1 MARVTA
7 RRVRGGLGV
16 TSWALEQLGTG
27 GHRQLTVKVVAAA
40 RIMNGCFCKFDLAR
54 HCFKGLLKRIL
65 LFRS

>member
-27 GHRQLTVKVVAAA
+27 GHGQLTVKVVAAA
-40 RIMNGCFCKFDLAR
+40 RIMI
-54 HCFKGLLKRIL
+54 RIMIRIMVASASL
-65 LFRS
+65 IWHGTVSKAC